1 MTDLQLLPLMSM
13 DFESVLTGLGH
24 RIPGQTPGFAIVP
37 SLSQAV
43 HNYNY
48 YDEGILS
55 ICPFCFGQYNLVM
68 GGHTC
73 LEQLSLNDPMG
84 PIFNVE
90 SSKIDALNTGISQ
103 NIHTG
108 YSPVA
113 ESTAMATQQEE
124 PVFTATASYGRQDAL
139 RSCQQVPEIEAH
151 EKLSTRHYGVQKA
164 PTRAMLESKVA
175 KSDDLHERYVK
186 YTVLALTDPRK

>member
-1 MTDLQLLPLMSM
+1 MADLQLLPLMSM

-24 RIPGQTPGFAIVP
+24 RIPEQIPGFAIVP

-43 HNYNY
+43 HNYC
-48 YDEGILS
+48 DGGILS

-73 LEQLSLNDPMG
+73 LEQLSLNDSTG
-84 PIFNVE
+84 PVFNVE
-90 SSKIDALNTGISQ
+90 SSRIAISSGGISQ

-108 YSPVA
+108 YPPVG
-113 ESTAMATQQEE
+113 ESTAMAAPQEE
-124 PVFTATASYGRQDAL
+124 PVFTAAASYGAQDAF
-139 RSCQQVPEIEAH
+139 RSYQHVPQIGTH

-164 PTRAMLESKVA
+164 LTRAMPESKVT
-175 KSDDLHERYVK
+175 KPDDLQERYVN
-186 YTVLALTDPRK
+186 